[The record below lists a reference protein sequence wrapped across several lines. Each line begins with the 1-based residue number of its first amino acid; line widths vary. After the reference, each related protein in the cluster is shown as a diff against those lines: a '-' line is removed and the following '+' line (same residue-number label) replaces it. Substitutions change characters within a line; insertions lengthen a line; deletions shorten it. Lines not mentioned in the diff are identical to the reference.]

1 MLLIS
6 LEIILLAKKEFKCV
20 TNKWFRKFLA
30 TQQNLFYEDVKKTQ
44 TIGANWNW
52 ARTKCV
58 QGKHCGTFLSDR
70 GLNID
75 KLEICIE
82 DRRLR
87 NASLSVVNNYM
98 V

>member
-44 TIGANWNW
+44 TIGAN
-52 ARTKCV
+52 
-58 QGKHCGTFLSDR
+58 
-70 GLNID
+70 
-75 KLEICIE
+75 
-82 DRRLR
+82 
-87 NASLSVVNNYM
+87 
-98 V
+98 